1 MEKKRTHEAGG
12 VGGVSPDL
20 AIDLDQALH
29 DDRSHLLARQSV
41 LEAVAEENGERKGF
55 AELVRT
61 RRGARGLYIVVVP
74 FSKSLRR
81 DCNNTHISATELV

>member
-1 MEKKRTHEAGG
+1 MRSLTHETRG
-12 VGGVSPDL
+12 VGRVSPDL
-20 AIDLDQALH
+20 AVDLNQALH
-29 DDRSHLLARQSV
+29 DNRRDFTTGQSI